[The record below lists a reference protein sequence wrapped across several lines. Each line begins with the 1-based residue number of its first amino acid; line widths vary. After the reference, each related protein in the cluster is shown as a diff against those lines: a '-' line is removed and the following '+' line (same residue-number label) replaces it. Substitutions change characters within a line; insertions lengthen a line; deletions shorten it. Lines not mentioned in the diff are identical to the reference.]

1 MAHKKAIVIGAGVA
15 GLAASVRLAKAGFE
29 THVFE
34 ANPFPGGKINS
45 KWHGAYRFDQGPS
58 IFTGPEYVKELYDLC
73 GENFDAFEFTPLN
86 HSFSYFFNDGTR
98 LELSNRREQII
109 SEIAQKLDENPEQLR
124 KYLDKS
130 AKNYKRIAPLFIEK
144 SLHRWRKLIGK
155 NLVAALARIPKYRL
169 YTTMHEENAAFFK
182 NPKTVQIFDR
192 FATYNGSSPYKAPAM
207 LNMISHLEV
216 NIPPFLPKNGMI
228 QITDSIYHLAI
239 KQGVNFHF
247 NKRVDEILVVNQ
259 KAVGI
264 RVGEQAINADVVFSN
279 MDVAF
284 TYEKLLPNEEHPTK
298 ILAQERSSSAV
309 VFYWGINRAFPEL
322 KLHNIFFTDNY
333 SEEFAAIFESK
344 TLYEDP
350 TIYINITSKHVPE
363 DAPEDHENWFV
374 MINAPIN
381 TGQNWDALLQ
391 EARKILIQKL
401 SDQLGCNIEQYIV
414 EEAHLDPT
422 TIEERYAGKAGSIY
436 GNASNNRF
444 AAFYRHANFSKQLKG
459 LYFVGV
465 SVHPG
470 GGIPLALN
478 SAKIAVECMQDD
490 RKK

>member
-1 MAHKKAIVIGAGVA
+1 MGQEKAIIIGAGVA

-73 GENFDAFEFTPLN
+73 GEDFSEFEFTPLD

-98 LELSNRREQII
+98 LHLSNDREQII
-109 SEIAQKLDENPEQLR
+109 SEIAEKLEENPTILR

-130 AKNYKRIAPLFIEK
+130 GENYKRIAPLFIEK
-144 SLHRWRKLIGK
+144 SLHRWKKLFGK
-155 NLVAALARIPKYRL
+155 KLFSALIRIPKYRL
-169 YTTMHEENAAFFK
+169 YTTMHEENTAFFK
-182 NPKTVQIFDR
+182 NPKTVQVFDR
-192 FATYNGSSPYKAPAM
+192 FATYNGSTPYKAPAM
-207 LNMISHLEV
+207 LNMIAHLEV

-228 QITDSIYHLAI
+228 QITDSIYQLAL
-239 KQGVNFHF
+239 KQGVTFHF
-247 NKRVDEILVVNQ
+247 NQLVNEIIVDQ
-259 KAVGI
+259 GKAVGI
-264 RVGEQAINADVVFSN
+264 KINSQRINADVVFSN

-284 TYEKLLPNEEHPTK
+284 TYEKLLPNEAHPTK

-309 VFYWGINRAFPEL
+309 VFYWGINRSFPEL
-322 KLHNIFFTDNY
+322 KLHNIFFADDYAT
-333 SEEFAAIFESK
+333 EFKAIFDTK
-344 TLYEDP
+344 TIVSDP
-350 TIYINITSKHVPE
+350 TIYINITSKHVAE
-363 DAPEDHENWFV
+363 DAPENHENWFV
-374 MINAPIN
+374 MINSPIN
-381 TGQNWDALLQ
+381 AGQDWETMVPKVRTLLI
-391 EARKILIQKL
+391 KKL
-401 SDQLGCNIEQYIV
+401 SAILACDLEQHIV

-422 TIEERYAGKAGSIY
+422 IIESRYSGKAGSIY

-444 AAFYRHANFSKQLKG
+444 AAFYRHANYSKKING

-478 SAKIAVECMQDD
+478 SAKIAVECMRDD
-490 RKK
+490 RMK

>member
-1 MAHKKAIVIGAGVA
+1 
-15 GLAASVRLAKAGFE
+15 
-29 THVFE
+29 
-34 ANPFPGGKINS
+34 
-45 KWHGAYRFDQGPS
+45 
-58 IFTGPEYVKELYDLC
+58 
-73 GENFDAFEFTPLN
+73 
-86 HSFSYFFNDGTR
+86 
-98 LELSNRREQII
+98 
-109 SEIAQKLDENPEQLR
+109 
-124 KYLDKS
+124 
-130 AKNYKRIAPLFIEK
+130 
-144 SLHRWRKLIGK
+144 
-155 NLVAALARIPKYRL
+155 
-169 YTTMHEENAAFFK
+169 
-182 NPKTVQIFDR
+182 
-192 FATYNGSSPYKAPAM
+192 M

-284 TYEKLLPNEEHPTK
+284 TYEKLLPSVEHPTK

-381 TGQNWDALLQ
+381 TGQNWDTLLQ
-391 EARKILIQKL
+391 EARKILIKKL